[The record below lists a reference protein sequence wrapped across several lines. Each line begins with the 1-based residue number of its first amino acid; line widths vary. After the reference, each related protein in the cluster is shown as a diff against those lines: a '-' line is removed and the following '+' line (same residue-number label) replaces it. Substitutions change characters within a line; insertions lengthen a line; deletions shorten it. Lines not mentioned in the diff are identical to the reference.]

1 MQKKVSPLT
10 PQPRSLLSMPERTYV
25 IESMS
30 GETYSPH
37 HKRSSPVLTISVSS
51 SGAMT
56 CCKPSTNL
64 APPVPP
70 VSTVIMPPPAHNLLR
85 QRQPAFSHGV
95 TPDDPAL
102 AKEIP
107 DTPAG
112 VRPALI
118 PALPCAHA
126 IVPDAAMVFQD

>member
-37 HKRSSPVLTISVSS
+37 HRRSSPVLTINVSS
-51 SGAMT
+51 SGGTT
-56 CCKPSTNL
+56 CRNPSTNF

-70 VSTVIMPPPAHNLLR
+70 VSTVIMRPSAHSRPHR
-85 QRQPAFSHGV
+85 QLHEFDQQAS
-95 TPDDPAL
+95 
-102 AKEIP
+102 
-107 DTPAG
+107 
-112 VRPALI
+112 
-118 PALPCAHA
+118 
-126 IVPDAAMVFQD
+126 PDA